1 MGGYYSYFKVN
12 KNKTSIALLSK
23 LSDTTL
29 QPKQLYHFEDKLISN
44 FKDYIIKTNQDSI
57 FTKTSFEQ
65 LILKVRTDF
74 YKINHDEFSTIKDWL
89 DKYYNDIEDID
100 DFFFDLGFE
109 EIESFNTKFE
119 NDIFFFGV
127 DGINKHY
134 YNTIEKDDFWKELH
148 IPSNVKEMSL
158 VLDFLTFLLIK
169 FIISNTETNTK
180 EQFELINSQ
189 KSREEKEALK
199 EAAYLFFEALKE
211 KNNNLSEIYSD
222 SIDYFSQNAES
233 LLLKIQDFQAGISNY
248 DGLIFREDNY

>member
-1 MGGYYSYFKVN
+1 MGGYYSYYKVD
-12 KNKTSIALLSK
+12 KKKASTSLLSK
-23 LSDTTL
+23 LNDTKL
-29 QPKQLYHFEDKLISN
+29 QPKQLYHFKEELITN
-44 FKDYIIKTNQDSI
+44 FKDYIIEINQDSI
-57 FTKTSFEQ
+57 FTKISLEQ
-65 LILKVRTDF
+65 LIFKVKTNF
-74 YKINHDEFSTIKDWL
+74 YEINRNEFLAIKDWL
-89 DKYYNDIEDID
+89 DKYYNDSEDID
-100 DFFFDLGFE
+100 QFFFELGFE
-109 EIESFNTKFE
+109 EIESFNSKFE

-127 DGINKHY
+127 DGINEHY

-180 EQFELINSQ
+180 EQSELINSL
-189 KSREEKEALK
+189 KNREEKEALR

-211 KNNNLSEIYSD
+211 KNNNLSELYSD

-233 LLLKIQDFQAGISNY
+233 LLLKIQDFQAGLSNY